1 MRIVRFGVFETNSSS
16 THSMIIMSK
25 EEKSKW
31 KNGELFRCR
40 YGDRFIE
47 KKDADKII
55 QSLKE
60 QYAKNYKVDI
70 SEIEIEDVKY
80 EDSFYED
87 FPLTFDEY
95 DDWMNLEMDENYYV
109 TKNGEEI
116 VIMCW
121 YGNDY

>member
-1 MRIVRFGVFETNSSS
+1 MRIVRFGTFETNSSS
-16 THSMIIMSK
+16 THSMVIMSK
-25 EEKSKW
+25 EEKNKW

-40 YGDRFIE
+40 YGDNFIE

-70 SEIEIEDVKY
+70 SEIEIEDIKY
-80 EDSFYED
+80 KDDFYED

-95 DDWMNLEMDENYYV
+95 DDWMDLEMDENYYV
-109 TKNGEEI
+109 TKNGEELI
-116 VIMCW
+116 IMCW
-121 YGNDY
+121 YGEDY